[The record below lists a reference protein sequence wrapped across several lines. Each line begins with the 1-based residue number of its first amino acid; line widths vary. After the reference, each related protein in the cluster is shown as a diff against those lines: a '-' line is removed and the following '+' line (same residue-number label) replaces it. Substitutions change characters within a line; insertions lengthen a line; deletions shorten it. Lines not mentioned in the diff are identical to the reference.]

1 MKFFGKKVSDET
13 ACGIFLMIWE
23 LFFLIAALSES
34 AVGWTLFIADT
45 ITQLVWL
52 YFSEKNER
60 LARLERKQSERFKQ
74 IASDYLRYVRN
85 VDRTEGANH
94 YDQYSQAECKRQK
107 IH

>member
-23 LFFLIAALSES
+23 LFFLIAVLSES

-60 LARLERKQSERFKQ
+60 LARMEKRQSDRFKQ
-74 IASDYLRYVRN
+74 MASDYVRYVRS
-85 VDRTEGANH
+85 VDRTKGA
-94 YDQYSQAECKRQK
+94 DQND
-107 IH
+107 